1 MGAVEADV
9 LLVGGGVASVRCA
22 RTLRRNGFSG
32 SILLVGDEAL
42 PPYNRPPL
50 SKELLRDGHPPELLA
65 AEPPGWYD
73 RHDVQLIT
81 GVAATRL
88 EPDERRAT
96 LADGRVVSFG
106 SCVLATG
113 AAPRTLP
120 VPGGERALLLR
131 TLADARLLRETA
143 LATPG
148 GAPVVV
154 VGGGLIG
161 VEVAS
166 GLAALGF
173 APTVVELGELL
184 WGGSMGRLLSE
195 WAIERLA
202 AAGVTVRT
210 RAAVTALEEGGAWIG
225 EERVPG
231 AFVVAGVGVRPRDEL
246 AAAAGLDVAGGV
258 RVDANQRSSHSAVWA
273 VGDVARSAG
282 RAGEH
287 WHAARES
294 GERAALSILG
304 RPGAPHRAPWT
315 FTEVAGVAVDAFG
328 EAEMGDAERWIVDGR
343 AIARMR
349 DDRLLQLI
357 VVGGAVPAEVARNL
371 VEKGSSEPDMRA
383 AVGPRLV

>member
-1 MGAVEADV
+1 MEADV
-9 LLVGGGVASVRCA
+9 LLVGGGAASARCA

-50 SKELLRDGHPPELLA
+50 SKELLREGHPPELLA
-65 AEPPGWYD
+65 AEPPGWYE

-81 GVAATRL
+81 GVAVTRL
-88 EPDERRAT
+88 EPDERRAA

-106 SCVLATG
+106 RCVLATG

-120 VPGGERALLLR
+120 VPVGDAALLLR
-131 TLADARLLRETA
+131 TLDDAQRLREA
-143 LATPG
+143 AIAAPR
-148 GAPVVV
+148 GADVVV

-166 GLAALGF
+166 GLAALGL

-184 WGGSMGRLLSE
+184 WGGSMGRLLST
-195 WAIERLA
+195 WALERLV

-210 RAAVTALEEGGAWIG
+210 RAAVTGLREGGAWVG
-225 EERVPG
+225 EERLPG
-231 AFVVAGVGVRPRDEL
+231 AFVVAGIGVRPRDEL

-258 RVDANQRSSHSAVWA
+258 VVDANQRSSHSAVLA

-294 GERAALSILG
+294 GERAALTILG
-304 RPGAPHRAPWT
+304 RPAAPHRAPWI

-328 EAEMGDAERWIVDGR
+328 EAEMGDDERWIVDGG

-349 DDRLLQLI
+349 DHRLAQLI
-357 VVGGAVPAEVARNL
+357 VIGAAIPAEVARNL
-371 VEKGSSEPDMRA
+371 VEKGSSEAEVRA
-383 AVGPRLV
+383 AAGPRFV